1 MCKGIVELV
10 ITTIRTKSKAE
21 EAVDEKQI
29 DDLIRRVSSV
39 LAYELSE
46 EEFEAVRKE
55 LHHRQTIVMEPGI
68 AISSDPNFKNWYN
81 PIDID
86 PSYSYWERYKKYL
99 SSDLLLPEK
108 VIQSIDISTTDIV
121 NLLGE
126 PVENGIFARK
136 GLVIGDVQSGK
147 TANYIS
153 VINKAADAGYKVIV
167 LLTGTIEKLRQ
178 QTQAR
183 IDEGFIGIDTSDLE
197 RERRNNPIGVGL
209 INGGISVSSF
219 TSIIKD
225 FNKSVLTNSNVPL
238 DSLSIP
244 LILVVK
250 KNKAVLNSIYKLFNG
265 EKKDQTYNKINQ
277 SLLFIDDEAD
287 NASINTNSQ
296 DNDPTA
302 INKSIRRILGLF
314 MRSSYVGYTATPY
327 ANVFIEPSTKEDM
340 ENEDLFPKDYIYVLQ
355 PPSNYIGAREI
366 YSEDGQYKSMY
377 RMIDDFEDFLPLKHK
392 KDYQLPLDIPL
403 TLKKAI
409 LSFFIANAIRDLRG
423 DLTTHRSMLIN
434 VSRFICIQND
444 LKDLVNDYFLSVRDK
459 IQHYL
464 LNSDY
469 SKYPVLSLLEDI
481 YNEEFKNVS
490 SFKETKDIN
499 WESIR
504 EQLFNSIKNIR
515 VESING
521 GNASKLL
528 DYKGYDNGLRLIAIG
543 GLSLSRGL
551 TLEGLCISYFYRN
564 SIMYDT
570 LMQMG
575 RWFGYR
581 RNYEDLCQ
589 VWMSEESYSW
599 YQHISDATDELRDEI
614 NRIYYSNLK
623 PLDVGIKV
631 RSSEGALIVTAK
643 NKMRSAGDYIADLA
657 LDGDY
662 IEAPYFSRSSQII
675 NGNIEAVKNLLNVL
689 QSNEYTVV
697 DPEELSLENKSAK
710 QILDVKKEIIVEFLK
725 QVDTHHRNIK
735 FIAPQVAELIES
747 SSEELL
753 DTWDIAFAKGKSR
766 NKFDIFGEKINRVE
780 RSLENTTSSII
791 TLRKHRIGSLGMAT
805 CGLTEAQCTQIE
817 ELIKK
822 NNKNNK
828 KPSGKRVA
836 DKEYFKTN
844 FKRKPLLVIYLI
856 DVKSSENITH
866 NQPLVGLGI
875 GIPKLKESRGLN
887 YKYKVNTTWLKE
899 NYDEDE
905 FEVDDTGEYDD

>member
-1 MCKGIVELV
+1 MCKGIVDLV
-10 ITTIRTKSKAE
+10 ISAIRAKSKVD
-21 EAVDEKQI
+21 EAVDEKYI
-29 DDLIRRVSSV
+29 DDLIYHMSSV
-39 LAYELSE
+39 LSYELNE
-46 EEFEAVRKE
+46 QEFESIRKE

-178 QTQAR
+178 QTQSR

-209 INGGISVSSF
+209 INGGVSVSSF

-296 DNDPTA
+296 DDDPTS

-327 ANVFIEPSTKEDM
+327 ANVFIEPNTKEDM

-366 YSEDGQYKSMY
+366 YSEEGQYKTMY
-377 RMIDDFEDFLPLKHK
+377 RVIDDFEDFLPLKHK
-392 KDYQLPLDIPL
+392 KDYELPLDIPL

-409 LSFFIANAIRDLRG
+409 LSFLIANAIRDLRG

-444 LKDLVNDYFLSVRDK
+444 LKDLVNDYFLLVRDK

-464 LNSDY
+464 LNQDY
-469 SKYPVLSLLEDI
+469 SKYSLLNLLEDV
-481 YNEEFKNVS
+481 YNEEFINAG
-490 SFKETKDIN
+490 SFEETENIN
-499 WESIR
+499 WQSIR
-504 EQLFNSIKNIR
+504 AQLFNSIKNIR

-564 SIMYDT
+564 SVMYDT

-614 NRIYYSNLK
+614 NRIYYSNLT

-643 NKMRSAGDYIADLA
+643 
-657 LDGDY
+657 
-662 IEAPYFSRSSQII
+662 
-675 NGNIEAVKNLLNVL
+675 
-689 QSNEYTVV
+689 
-697 DPEELSLENKSAK
+697 
-710 QILDVKKEIIVEFLK
+710 
-725 QVDTHHRNIK
+725 IK
-735 FIAPQVAELIES
+735 
-747 SSEELL
+747 
-753 DTWDIAFAKGKSR
+753 
-766 NKFDIFGEKINRVE
+766 
-780 RSLENTTSSII
+780 
-791 TLRKHRIGSLGMAT
+791 
-805 CGLTEAQCTQIE
+805 
-817 ELIKK
+817 
-822 NNKNNK
+822 
-828 KPSGKRVA
+828 
-836 DKEYFKTN
+836 
-844 FKRKPLLVIYLI
+844 
-856 DVKSSENITH
+856 
-866 NQPLVGLGI
+866 
-875 GIPKLKESRGLN
+875 
-887 YKYKVNTTWLKE
+887 
-899 NYDEDE
+899 
-905 FEVDDTGEYDD
+905 

>member
-55 LHHRQTIVMEPGI
+55 LHHR
-68 AISSDPNFKNWYN
+68 
-81 PIDID
+81 
-86 PSYSYWERYKKYL
+86 
-99 SSDLLLPEK
+99 
-108 VIQSIDISTTDIV
+108 QSIDISTTDIV

-250 KNKAVLNSIYKLFNG
+250 KIKAVLNSIYKLFNG

-377 RMIDDFEDFLPLKHK
+377 
-392 KDYQLPLDIPL
+392 
-403 TLKKAI
+403 TLKI
-409 LSFFIANAIRDLRG
+409 
-423 DLTTHRSMLIN
+423 
-434 VSRFICIQND
+434 
-444 LKDLVNDYFLSVRDK
+444 
-459 IQHYL
+459 
-464 LNSDY
+464 
-469 SKYPVLSLLEDI
+469 
-481 YNEEFKNVS
+481 
-490 SFKETKDIN
+490 
-499 WESIR
+499 
-504 EQLFNSIKNIR
+504 
-515 VESING
+515 
-521 GNASKLL
+521 
-528 DYKGYDNGLRLIAIG
+528 
-543 GLSLSRGL
+543 
-551 TLEGLCISYFYRN
+551 FY
-564 SIMYDT
+564 
-570 LMQMG
+570 
-575 RWFGYR
+575 
-581 RNYEDLCQ
+581 
-589 VWMSEESYSW
+589 
-599 YQHISDATDELRDEI
+599 H
-614 NRIYYSNLK
+614 
-623 PLDVGIKV
+623 
-631 RSSEGALIVTAK
+631 
-643 NKMRSAGDYIADLA
+643 
-657 LDGDY
+657 
-662 IEAPYFSRSSQII
+662 
-675 NGNIEAVKNLLNVL
+675 
-689 QSNEYTVV
+689 
-697 DPEELSLENKSAK
+697 
-710 QILDVKKEIIVEFLK
+710 
-725 QVDTHHRNIK
+725 
-735 FIAPQVAELIES
+735 
-747 SSEELL
+747 
-753 DTWDIAFAKGKSR
+753 
-766 NKFDIFGEKINRVE
+766 
-780 RSLENTTSSII
+780 
-791 TLRKHRIGSLGMAT
+791 
-805 CGLTEAQCTQIE
+805 
-817 ELIKK
+817 
-822 NNKNNK
+822 
-828 KPSGKRVA
+828 
-836 DKEYFKTN
+836 
-844 FKRKPLLVIYLI
+844 
-856 DVKSSENITH
+856 
-866 NQPLVGLGI
+866 
-875 GIPKLKESRGLN
+875 
-887 YKYKVNTTWLKE
+887 
-899 NYDEDE
+899 
-905 FEVDDTGEYDD
+905 

>member
-1 MCKGIVELV
+1 MNEMCKGIVDLV
-10 ITTIRTKSKAE
+10 ISAIRAKSKVD
-21 EAVDEKQI
+21 EAVDEKYI
-29 DDLIRRVSSV
+29 DDLIYHMSSV
-39 LAYELSE
+39 LSYELNE
-46 EEFEAVRKE
+46 QEFESIRKE

-178 QTQAR
+178 QTQSR

-209 INGGISVSSF
+209 INGGVSVSSF

-296 DNDPTA
+296 DDDPTS

-327 ANVFIEPSTKEDM
+327 ANVFIEPNTKEDM

-366 YSEDGQYKSMY
+366 YSEEGQYKTMY
-377 RMIDDFEDFLPLKHK
+377 RVIDDFEDFLPLKHK
-392 KDYQLPLDIPL
+392 KDYELPLDIPL

-409 LSFFIANAIRDLRG
+409 LSFLIANAIRDLRG

-444 LKDLVNDYFLSVRDK
+444 LKDLVNDYFLLVRDK

-464 LNSDY
+464 LNQDY
-469 SKYPVLSLLEDI
+469 SKYSLLNLLEDV
-481 YNEEFKNVS
+481 YNEEFINAG
-490 SFKETKDIN
+490 SFEETENIN
-499 WESIR
+499 WQSIR
-504 EQLFNSIKNIR
+504 AQLFNSIKNIR

-564 SIMYDT
+564 SVMYDT

-614 NRIYYSNLK
+614 NRIYYSNLT

-643 NKMRSAGDYIADLA
+643 NKMRSAGDYVADLS
-657 LDGDY
+657 LSGDY
-662 IEAPYFSRSSQII
+662 IEAPHFPKNSQTI
-675 NGNIEAVKNLLNVL
+675 NSNIEAVKNLLNVL
-689 QSNEYTVV
+689 QVNGYTVA
-697 DPEELSLENKSAK
+697 DPNELSLAYKSTK

-725 QVDTHHRNIK
+725 QVDTHHRNTN
-735 FIAPQVAELIES
+735 FIAPKVAELIES

-753 DTWDIAFAKGKSR
+753 DTWDIAFAQGKSR
-766 NKFDIFGEKINRVE
+766 NEFNILGKTINRVE
-780 RSLENTTSSII
+780 RSIENTTSSII
-791 TLRKHRIGSLGMAT
+791 TLRKYRIGSLGMAT
-805 CGLTEAQCTQIE
+805 CGLTEIQCTQIE
-817 ELIKK
+817 KWIKEK
-822 NNKNNK
+822 NK
-828 KPSGKRVA
+828 KYSEKRA
-836 DKEYFKTN
+836 PDKEYFKTDI
-844 FKRKPLLVIYLI
+844 KRNPLLVIYLI

-875 GIPKLKESRGLN
+875 GIPNLKEPRELS
-887 YKYKVNTTWLKE
+887 YTYKVNTTWLKE

-905 FEVDDTGEYDD
+905 LEADDIGEYDD

>member
-10 ITTIRTKSKAE
+10 ITTIRTMSKAE

-29 DDLIRRVSSV
+29 DEFIRRVSLV
-39 LAYELSE
+39 LSYELSE

-68 AISSDPNFKNWYN
+68 AISSDPDFKNWYN
-81 PIDID
+81 PIDIN

-99 SSDLLLPEK
+99 SADLLFPEK
-108 VIQSIDISTTDIV
+108 VIQSIDTSTTDIV

-126 PVENGIFARK
+126 PVENGIFSRK

-197 RERRNNPIGVGL
+197 RDRRNNPVGVGL
-209 INGGISVSSF
+209 INGAIAVSSF

-296 DNDPTA
+296 DNDPTS

-327 ANVFIEPSTKEDM
+327 ANVFIEPNTKEDM

-366 YSEDGQYKSMY
+366 YSEDGQYKTMY
-377 RMIDDFEDFLPLKHK
+377 RVIDDFEEFLPLKHK
-392 KDYQLPLDIPL
+392 KDYELPLDLPL

-444 LKDLVNDYFLSVRDK
+444 LKDLVNDYFLLVRDK

-469 SKYPVLSLLEDI
+469 SKYPLLKLLEDV
-481 YNEEFKNVS
+481 YNEEFKNAG

-499 WESIR
+499 WQSIR
-504 EQLFNSIKNIR
+504 AQLFNSIKNIR

-564 SIMYDT
+564 SVMYDT

-599 YQHISDATDELRDEI
+599 YQHISEATDELRDEI
-614 NRIYYSNLK
+614 NRIYYSNLT

-643 NKMRSAGDYIADLA
+643 NKMRSAGDYIADLS
-657 LDGDY
+657 LNGDY
-662 IEAPYFSRSSQII
+662 IEAPHFSKSSQII
-675 NGNIEAVKNLLNVL
+675 NRNIEAVKNLINALQLNG
-689 QSNEYTVV
+689 YTVA
-697 DPEELSLENKSAK
+697 DPNELSLAYKSAK
-710 QILDVKKEIIVEFLK
+710 QILDVKKEIIVDFLK
-725 QVDTHHRNIK
+725 QVETHHRNIN
-735 FIAPQVAELIES
+735 FIAPKLAELIEN

-753 DTWDIAFAKGKSR
+753 DTWDIAFAQGKSR
-766 NKFDIFGEKINRVE
+766 NEFNILGKTINRVE
-780 RSLENTTSSII
+780 RSTENITSSII

-805 CGLTEAQCTQIE
+805 CGLTETQCTQIE
-817 ELIKK
+817 EWIKK
-822 NNKNNK
+822 RNK
-828 KPSGKRVA
+828 KYSEKRA
-836 DKEYFKTN
+836 PDKEYFKTDI
-844 FKRKPLLVIYLI
+844 KRKPLLVIYLI
-856 DVKSSENITH
+856 DVKSSENITRS
-866 NQPLVGLGI
+866 QPLVGLGI
-875 GIPKLKESRGLN
+875 GIPNLKEPRELS
-887 YKYKVNTTWLKE
+887 YAYKVNTTWLKE

-905 FEVDDTGEYDD
+905 FEADDIGEYDD

>member
-1 MCKGIVELV
+1 MNEMCKGIVDLV
-10 ITTIRTKSKAE
+10 ISAIRAMSKAD
-21 EAVDEKQI
+21 EAVDEKLI
-29 DDLIRRVSSV
+29 DELIYRMSSV
-39 LAYELSE
+39 LAYELNE

-55 LHHRQTIVMEPGI
+55 LHHRQTIVMDPGI

-81 PIDID
+81 PIDIE
-86 PSYSYWERYKKYL
+86 PGNSYWARYKKYL

-250 KNKAVLNSIYKLFNG
+250 KNKAVLDSIYKLFNG

-296 DNDPTA
+296 DDDPTS

-327 ANVFIEPSTKEDM
+327 ANVFIEPNTKEDM

-366 YSEDGQYKSMY
+366 YSEEGQYKTMY
-377 RMIDDFEDFLPLKHK
+377 RVIDDFEEFLPLKHK
-392 KDYQLPLDIPL
+392 KDYELPLDIPL
-403 TLKKAI
+403 SLKKAI
-409 LSFFIANAIRDLRG
+409 LSFLIANAIRDLRG

-444 LKDLVNDYFLSVRDK
+444 LKDLVNDYFLLVRDK

-464 LNSDY
+464 HNPDY
-469 SKYPVLSLLEDI
+469 NKYPLLKLLEDV
-481 YNEEFKNVS
+481 YNEEFKNVG
-490 SFKETKDIN
+490 SFEETKDIN
-499 WESIR
+499 WQSIR
-504 EQLFNSIKNIR
+504 AELFNSIKNIR

-564 SIMYDT
+564 SVMYDT

-614 NRIYYSNLK
+614 NRIYYSNLT

-643 NKMRSAGDYIADLA
+643 NKMRSAGDYVADLS
-657 LDGDY
+657 LSGDY
-662 IEAPYFSRSSQII
+662 IEAPHFSKNSQTI
-675 NGNIEAVKNLLNVL
+675 NSNIEAVKNLINALQLNGYKVA
-689 QSNEYTVV
+689 
-697 DPEELSLENKSAK
+697 DPNELSLAYKSAK
-710 QILDVKKEIIVEFLK
+710 QILDVKKEIIVDFLK
-725 QVDTHHRNIK
+725 QVETHHRNIK
-735 FIAPQVAELIES
+735 FIAPKLAELIEN

-753 DTWDIAFAKGKSR
+753 DTWDIAFAQGKSR
-766 NKFDIFGEKINRVE
+766 NEFNILGEPIHRVE
-780 RSLENTTSSII
+780 RSTENIASSII

-805 CGLTEAQCTQIE
+805 CGLTETQCTQIE
-817 ELIKK
+817 EWIKEK
-822 NNKNNK
+822 NEKYAE
-828 KPSGKRVA
+828 KRA
-836 DKEYFKTN
+836 PDKEYFRTDI
-844 FKRKPLLVIYLI
+844 KRKPLLVIYLI

-866 NQPLVGLGI
+866 SQPLVGLGI
-875 GIPKLKESRGLN
+875 GIPNLKEPRELS
-887 YKYKVNTTWLKE
+887 YAYKVNTTWLKE

-905 FEVDDTGEYDD
+905 FEADDIGEYDD

>member
-29 DDLIRRVSSV
+29 DDLIRRVSLV
-39 LAYELSE
+39 LSYELSD

-86 PSYSYWERYKKYL
+86 HSYSYWERYKKYL
-99 SSDLLLPEK
+99 SFDLLLPEK

-250 KNKAVLNSIYKLFNG
+250 KNKAVLDSIYKLFNG

-327 ANVFIEPSTKEDM
+327 ANVFIEPNTKEDM

-366 YSEDGQYKSMY
+366 YSEDGQYKTMY
-377 RMIDDFEDFLPLKHK
+377 RVIDDFEEFLPLKHK
-392 KDYQLPLDIPL
+392 KDYELPLDLPL

-423 DLTTHRSMLIN
+423 DLNTHRSMLIN

-444 LKDLVNDYFLSVRDK
+444 LKDLVNDYFLLARDK

-469 SKYPVLSLLEDI
+469 SKYPLLKLLEDV
-481 YNEEFKNVS
+481 YNEEFKNVG
-490 SFKETKDIN
+490 SFEETKDIN
-499 WESIR
+499 WQSIR
-504 EQLFNSIKNIR
+504 AQLFNSIKNIR

-528 DYKGYDNGLRLIAIG
+528 DYKGYHNGLRLIAIG

-564 SIMYDT
+564 SVMYDT

-599 YQHISDATDELRDEI
+599 YQHISEATDELRDEI
-614 NRIYYSNLK
+614 NRIYYSNLT

-631 RSSEGALIVTAK
+631 RSSEGALIVTAR
-643 NKMRSAGDYIADLA
+643 NKMRSAGDYIADLS
-657 LDGDY
+657 LNGDY
-662 IEAPYFSRSSQII
+662 IEAPHFSKSSQII
-675 NGNIEAVKNLLNVL
+675 NRNIEAVKNLINTL
-689 QSNEYTVV
+689 QVNGYTVA
-697 DPEELSLENKSAK
+697 DQNELSLAHKSAK

-725 QVDTHHRNIK
+725 QVETHHRNIK
-735 FIAPQVAELIES
+735 FIAPKLAELIEN

-753 DTWDIAFAKGKSR
+753 DTWDIAFAQGKSR
-766 NKFDIFGEKINRVE
+766 NEFNVLGKTINWVE
-780 RSLENTTSSII
+780 RSTENITSSII
-791 TLRKHRIGSLGMAT
+791 TLRKHRIGSLRMAR
-805 CGLTEAQCTQIE
+805 CGLTETQYTQIE
-817 ELIKK
+817 EWIRKR
-822 NNKNNK
+822 NK
-828 KPSGKRVA
+828 KYYEKRIP
-836 DKEYFKTN
+836 DKEYFKTDIN
-844 FKRKPLLVIYLI
+844 RKPLLVIYLI
-856 DVKSSENITH
+856 DVKSSENITRS
-866 NQPLVGLGI
+866 QPLVGLGI
-875 GIPKLKESRGLN
+875 GIPNLKVPRELS
-887 YKYKVNTTWLKE
+887 YAYKVNRTWLKE
-899 NYDEDE
+899 NYDQDE
-905 FEVDDTGEYDD
+905 FEEDDIGEYDD

>member
-10 ITTIRTKSKAE
+10 ITTIRTMSKAE

-29 DDLIRRVSSV
+29 DEFIRRVSLV
-39 LAYELSE
+39 LSYELSE

-68 AISSDPNFKNWYN
+68 AISSDPDFKNWYN
-81 PIDID
+81 PIDIN

-99 SSDLLLPEK
+99 SADLLFPEK
-108 VIQSIDISTTDIV
+108 VIQSIDTSTTDIV

-126 PVENGIFARK
+126 PVENGIFSRK

-197 RERRNNPIGVGL
+197 RDRRNNPVGVGL
-209 INGGISVSSF
+209 INGAIAVSSF

-296 DNDPTA
+296 DNDPTS

-327 ANVFIEPSTKEDM
+327 ANVFIEPNTKEDM

-366 YSEDGQYKSMY
+366 YSEDGQYKTMY
-377 RMIDDFEDFLPLKHK
+377 RVIDDFEEFLPLKHK
-392 KDYQLPLDIPL
+392 KDYELPLDLPL

-444 LKDLVNDYFLSVRDK
+444 LKDLVNDYFLLVRDK

-469 SKYPVLSLLEDI
+469 SKYPLLKLLEDV
-481 YNEEFKNVS
+481 YNEEFKNAG
-490 SFKETKDIN
+490 SFEETKDIN
-499 WESIR
+499 WQSIR
-504 EQLFNSIKNIR
+504 AQLFNSIKNIR

-564 SIMYDT
+564 SVMYDT

-599 YQHISDATDELRDEI
+599 YQHISEATDELRDEI
-614 NRIYYSNLK
+614 NRIYYSNLT

-643 NKMRSAGDYIADLA
+643 NKMRSAGDYIADLS
-657 LDGDY
+657 LNGDY
-662 IEAPYFSRSSQII
+662 IEAPHFSKSSQII
-675 NGNIEAVKNLLNVL
+675 NRNIEAVKNLINALQLNG
-689 QSNEYTVV
+689 YTVA
-697 DPEELSLENKSAK
+697 DPNELSLAYKSAK
-710 QILDVKKEIIVEFLK
+710 QILDVKKEIIVDFLK
-725 QVDTHHRNIK
+725 QVETHHRNIN
-735 FIAPQVAELIES
+735 FIAPKLAELIEN

-753 DTWDIAFAKGKSR
+753 DTWDIAFAQGKSR
-766 NKFDIFGEKINRVE
+766 NEFNILGKTINRVE
-780 RSLENTTSSII
+780 RSTENITSSII

-805 CGLTEAQCTQIE
+805 CGLTETQCTQIE
-817 ELIKK
+817 EWIKK
-822 NNKNNK
+822 RNK
-828 KPSGKRVA
+828 KYSEKRA
-836 DKEYFKTN
+836 PDKEYFKTDI
-844 FKRKPLLVIYLI
+844 KRKPLLVIYLI
-856 DVKSSENITH
+856 DVKSSENITRS
-866 NQPLVGLGI
+866 QPLVGLGI
-875 GIPKLKESRGLN
+875 GIPNLKEPRELS
-887 YKYKVNTTWLKE
+887 YAYKVNTTWLKE

-905 FEVDDTGEYDD
+905 FEADDIGEYDD

>member
-29 DDLIRRVSSV
+29 DDLIRRVSLV
-39 LAYELSE
+39 LSYELSD
-46 EEFEAVRKE
+46 EEFEAIRKE

-81 PIDID
+81 PIDIN

-287 NASINTNSQ
+287 NASINTNSK
-296 DNDPTA
+296 DDDPTS
-302 INKSIRRILGLF
+302 INESIRRILGLF
-314 MRSSYVGYTATPY
+314 VRSSYVGYTATPY
-327 ANVFIEPSTKEDM
+327 ANVFIEPNTKEDM

-366 YSEDGQYKSMY
+366 YSEDGQYKTMY
-377 RMIDDFEDFLPLKHK
+377 RVIDDFEDFLPLKHK
-392 KDYQLPLDIPL
+392 KDYELPLDIPL
-403 TLKKAI
+403 SLKKAI
-409 LSFFIANAIRDLRG
+409 LSFLIANAIRDLRG

-444 LKDLVNDYFLSVRDK
+444 LKDLVNDYFLTVRDK

-464 LNSDY
+464 LNSEY
-469 SKYPVLSLLEDI
+469 AKYPLLKLLEDV
-481 YNEEFKNVS
+481 YNEEFKNTS
-490 SFKETKDIN
+490 SFEETKDIN
-499 WESIR
+499 WQSIR
-504 EQLFNSIKNIR
+504 AQLFNSIKNIR

-551 TLEGLCISYFYRN
+551 TLEGLCVSYFYRN
-564 SIMYDT
+564 SVMYDT

-589 VWMSEESYSW
+589 VWMSEESYNW

-614 NRIYYSNLK
+614 NRIYYSNLT

-643 NKMRSAGDYIADLA
+643 NKMRSAGDYVADLS
-657 LDGDY
+657 LSGDY
-662 IEAPYFSRSSQII
+662 IEAPHFSKNAQTI
-675 NGNIEAVKNLLNVL
+675 NSNIEAVKNLLNVL
-689 QSNEYTVV
+689 QVNGYTVA
-697 DPEELSLENKSAK
+697 DPNERFLAYKSAK

-725 QVDTHHRNIK
+725 QVDTHHRNTN
-735 FIAPQVAELIES
+735 FIAPKVAELIES

-753 DTWDIAFAKGKSR
+753 DTWDIAFAQGKSR
-766 NKFDIFGEKINRVE
+766 NEFNILGKIINRVE
-780 RSLENTTSSII
+780 RSIENTTGSII
-791 TLRKHRIGSLGMAT
+791 TLRKYRIGSLGMAT
-805 CGLTEAQCTQIE
+805 CGLTVEQCTQIE
-817 ELIKK
+817 KWIKER
-822 NNKNNK
+822 NK
-828 KPSGKRVA
+828 KYSEKRA
-836 DKEYFKTN
+836 PDKEYFKTDI
-844 FKRKPLLVIYLI
+844 KRNPLLVIYLI

-875 GIPKLKESRGLN
+875 GIPNLKEPRELS
-887 YKYKVNTTWLKE
+887 YAYKVNTTWLKE

-905 FEVDDTGEYDD
+905 FEADDIGEYDD

>member
-10 ITTIRTKSKAE
+10 ITTIRTMSKAE

-29 DDLIRRVSSV
+29 DEFIRRVSLV
-39 LAYELSE
+39 LSYELSE

-68 AISSDPNFKNWYN
+68 AISSDPDFKNWYN
-81 PIDID
+81 PIDIN

-99 SSDLLLPEK
+99 SADLLFPEK
-108 VIQSIDISTTDIV
+108 VIQSIDTSTTDIV

-126 PVENGIFARK
+126 PVENGIFSRK

-197 RERRNNPIGVGL
+197 RDRRNNPVGVGL
-209 INGGISVSSF
+209 INGAIAVSSF

-265 EKKDQTYNKINQ
+265 EKKDQIYNKINQ

-296 DNDPTA
+296 DNDPTS

-327 ANVFIEPSTKEDM
+327 ANVFIEPNTKEDM

-366 YSEDGQYKSMY
+366 YSEDGQYKTMY
-377 RMIDDFEDFLPLKHK
+377 RVIDDFEEFLPLKHK
-392 KDYQLPLDIPL
+392 KDYELPLDLPL

-444 LKDLVNDYFLSVRDK
+444 LKDLVNDYFLLVRDK

-469 SKYPVLSLLEDI
+469 SKYPLLKLLEDV
-481 YNEEFKNVS
+481 YNEEFKNAG
-490 SFKETKDIN
+490 SFEETKDIN
-499 WESIR
+499 WQSIR
-504 EQLFNSIKNIR
+504 AQLFNSIKNIR

-564 SIMYDT
+564 SVMYDT

-599 YQHISDATDELRDEI
+599 YQHISEATDELRDEI
-614 NRIYYSNLK
+614 NRIYYSNLT

-643 NKMRSAGDYIADLA
+643 NKMRSAGDYIADLS
-657 LDGDY
+657 LNGDY
-662 IEAPYFSRSSQII
+662 IEAPHFSKSSQII
-675 NGNIEAVKNLLNVL
+675 NRNIEAVKNLINALQLNG
-689 QSNEYTVV
+689 YTVA
-697 DPEELSLENKSAK
+697 DPNELSLAYKSAK
-710 QILDVKKEIIVEFLK
+710 QILDVKKEIIVDFLK
-725 QVDTHHRNIK
+725 QVETHHRNIN
-735 FIAPQVAELIES
+735 FIAPKLAELIEN

-753 DTWDIAFAKGKSR
+753 DTWDIAFAQGKSR
-766 NKFDIFGEKINRVE
+766 NEFNILGKTINRVE
-780 RSLENTTSSII
+780 RSTENITSSII

-805 CGLTEAQCTQIE
+805 CGLTETQCTQIE
-817 ELIKK
+817 EWIKK
-822 NNKNNK
+822 RNK
-828 KPSGKRVA
+828 KYSEKRA
-836 DKEYFKTN
+836 PDKEYFKTDI
-844 FKRKPLLVIYLI
+844 KRKPLLVIYLI
-856 DVKSSENITH
+856 DVKSSENITRS
-866 NQPLVGLGI
+866 QPLVGLGI
-875 GIPKLKESRGLN
+875 GIPNLKEPRELS
-887 YKYKVNTTWLKE
+887 YAYKVNTTWLKE

-905 FEVDDTGEYDD
+905 FEADDIGEYDD

>member
-29 DDLIRRVSSV
+29 DDLIRRVSLV
-39 LAYELSE
+39 LSYELSD

-68 AISSDPNFKNWYN
+68 AISSEPNFKNWYN

-296 DNDPTA
+296 DDDPTS

-327 ANVFIEPSTKEDM
+327 ANVFIEPNTKEDM

-366 YSEDGQYKSMY
+366 YSEEGQYKTMY
-377 RMIDDFEDFLPLKHK
+377 RVIDDFEEFLPLKHK
-392 KDYQLPLDIPL
+392 KDYELPLDIPL

-409 LSFFIANAIRDLRG
+409 LSFLIANAIRDLRG

-444 LKDLVNDYFLSVRDK
+444 LKDLVNDYFLLVRDK

-464 LNSDY
+464 LNPDY
-469 SKYPVLSLLEDI
+469 SKYPLLNLLEDV
-481 YNEEFKNVS
+481 YNEEFKNVG
-490 SFKETKDIN
+490 SFEETKDIN
-499 WESIR
+499 WQSIR
-504 EQLFNSIKNIR
+504 KQLFNSIKNIR

-614 NRIYYSNLK
+614 NRIYYSNLT

-643 NKMRSAGDYIADLA
+643 NKMRSAGDYIADLS
-657 LDGDY
+657 LSGDY
-662 IEAPYFSRSSQII
+662 IEAPHFARSSQTI
-675 NGNIEAVKNLLNVL
+675 NSNIEAVKNLLNVL
-689 QSNEYTVV
+689 QVNGYTVA
-697 DPEELSLENKSAK
+697 DPNELSLAYKSAK

-725 QVDTHHRNIK
+725 QVDTHHRNTN
-735 FIAPQVAELIES
+735 FIAPKVAELIES
-747 SSEELL
+747 SGEELL
-753 DTWDIAFAKGKSR
+753 DTWDIAFAQGKSR
-766 NKFDIFGEKINRVE
+766 NEFNILGKTINRVE
-780 RSLENTTSSII
+780 RSIENTTSSII
-791 TLRKHRIGSLGMAT
+791 TLRKYRIGSLGMAT
-805 CGLTEAQCTQIE
+805 CGLTETQCTQIE
-817 ELIKK
+817 EWIKK
-822 NNKNNK
+822 RNK
-828 KPSGKRVA
+828 KYSEKRA
-836 DKEYFKTN
+836 PDKEYFKTGI
-844 FKRKPLLVIYLI
+844 KRKPLLVIYLI

-875 GIPKLKESRGLN
+875 GIPNLKEPRELS
-887 YKYKVNTTWLKE
+887 YAYKVNTTWLKE

-905 FEVDDTGEYDD
+905 FEVDDIGEYDD